1 LMIISRNIRAKNKSK
16 ILGVINVLKN
26 WKVQEIGGAVA
37 LLICGLVLLLM
48 PELTLVTIA
57 NVIGILV
64 IMIGAFFLI
73 GYFLRKEL
81 AAGNN
86 DLIKGLVIVCIGIF
100 ICVKSELVVS
110 VLPVVL
116 GIGVVLSGI
125 LKLQHAFDLK
135 RMGFDTWVRIGLT
148 AVVNIFIGLIVILNP
163 FSTVAWL
170 MRLVG
175 IGFLFSGVTDLITT
189 IYVSKK
195 ASEYYV
201 DGKAEETDEEIK

>member
-1 LMIISRNIRAKNKSK
+1 M
-16 ILGVINVLKN
+16 LKN
-26 WKVQEIGGAVA
+26 WKVQEIGGAVT

-135 RMGFDTWVRIGLT
+135 RMGFDTWVRIGL
-148 AVVNIFIGLIVILNP
+148 ASAVNIFIGLIVILNP

>member
-1 LMIISRNIRAKNKSK
+1 M
-16 ILGVINVLKN
+16 INVLKN

-148 AVVNIFIGLIVILNP
+148 AAVNIFIGLIVILNP

-189 IYVSKK
+189 IYVSLK

>member
-1 LMIISRNIRAKNKSK
+1 M
-16 ILGVINVLKN
+16 LKN
-26 WKVQEIGGAVA
+26 WKLQEVGGAVI

-57 NVIGILV
+57 NVIGIFV
-64 IMIGAFFLI
+64 IVIGAFFLI
-73 GYFLRKEL
+73 SYFMRKEL

-86 DLIKGLVIVCIGIF
+86 DLVKGLVTVCIGLF

-110 VLPVVL
+110 ILPVVL
-116 GIGVVLSGI
+116 GIGVVISGI
-125 LKLQHAFDLK
+125 MKLQHAFDLK

-148 AVVNIFIGLIVILNP
+148 AAVNIFIGLIVILNP
-163 FSTVAWL
+163 FTTVAWL
-170 MRLVG
+170 MRIVG
-175 IGFLFSGVTDLITT
+175 IGFIFSGVTDLITA

-201 DGKAEETDEEIK
+201 DGKAEEQDME

>member
-1 LMIISRNIRAKNKSK
+1 M
-16 ILGVINVLKN
+16 INVLKN

-64 IMIGAFFLI
+64 IIIGAFFLI

-148 AVVNIFIGLIVILNP
+148 SAVNIFIGLIVILNP

-201 DGKAEETDEEIK
+201 DGKAEEMDEKIK

>member
-1 LMIISRNIRAKNKSK
+1 M
-16 ILGVINVLKN
+16 LKN
-26 WKVQEIGGAVA
+26 WKVQEIGGAVD

-148 AVVNIFIGLIVILNP
+148 AAVNIFIGLIVILNP

>member
-1 LMIISRNIRAKNKSK
+1 M
-16 ILGVINVLKN
+16 LKN

-64 IMIGAFFLI
+64 IIIGAFFLI

-86 DLIKGLVIVCIGIF
+86 DLIKGLVIVCIGIV

-110 VLPVVL
+110 VLTVVL

-135 RMGFDTWVRIGLT
+135 RMGFDTWVRIGL
-148 AVVNIFIGLIVILNP
+148 ASAVNIFIGLIVILNP

>member
-1 LMIISRNIRAKNKSK
+1 M
-16 ILGVINVLKN
+16 LKN

-135 RMGFDTWVRIGLT
+135 RMRFDTWVRIGLT
-148 AVVNIFIGLIVILNP
+148 AAVNIFIGLIVILNP

>member
-1 LMIISRNIRAKNKSK
+1 MIISMNIRAKNKSK

-64 IMIGAFFLI
+64 IIIGAFFLI

-125 LKLQHAFDLK
+125 LKLQHALDLK

-148 AVVNIFIGLIVILNP
+148 AAVNIFIGLIVILNP

>member
-1 LMIISRNIRAKNKSK
+1 M
-16 ILGVINVLKN
+16 LKN

-64 IMIGAFFLI
+64 FIIGAFFLI

-100 ICVKSELVVS
+100 IC
-110 VLPVVL
+110 
-116 GIGVVLSGI
+116 
-125 LKLQHAFDLK
+125 AFDLK

-148 AVVNIFIGLIVILNP
+148 SAVNIFIGLIVILNP
-163 FSTVAWL
+163 FSSVAWL

>member
-1 LMIISRNIRAKNKSK
+1 M
-16 ILGVINVLKN
+16 LKN

-48 PELTLVTIA
+48 QELTLVTIA

-64 IMIGAFFLI
+64 IIIGAFFLI

-125 LKLQHAFDLK
+125 LKLQHAFELK
-135 RMGFDTWVRIGLT
+135 RMGFDTWVRFNCHTESVFNRGMADASCGHRI
-148 AVVNIFIGLIVILNP
+148 P
-163 FSTVAWL
+163 FQRCDRPHYNHL
-170 MRLVG
+170 C
-175 IGFLFSGVTDLITT
+175 F
-189 IYVSKK
+189 
-195 ASEYYV
+195 
-201 DGKAEETDEEIK
+201 

>member
-1 LMIISRNIRAKNKSK
+1 MF
-16 ILGVINVLKN
+16 KN

-148 AVVNIFIGLIVILNP
+148 AAVNIFIGLIVILNP

>member
-1 LMIISRNIRAKNKSK
+1 M
-16 ILGVINVLKN
+16 LKN
-26 WKVQEIGGAVA
+26 WNVQEIGGAVA

-148 AVVNIFIGLIVILNP
+148 AAVNIFIGLIVILNP

-201 DGKAEETDEEIK
+201 GGKAEETDEEIK

>member
-1 LMIISRNIRAKNKSK
+1 M
-16 ILGVINVLKN
+16 LKN
-26 WKVQEIGGAVA
+26 WKVQELGGAVA
-37 LLICGLVLLLM
+37 LLICGLVLLLV
-48 PELTLVTIA
+48 PELALVTIA

-64 IMIGAFFLI
+64 IIIGAFFLI

-148 AVVNIFIGLIVILNP
+148 SAVNIYRFNCHTESVFNRGMADASCGHRIP
-163 FSTVAWL
+163 FQRCDRPHYNHL
-170 MRLVG
+170 C
-175 IGFLFSGVTDLITT
+175 F
-189 IYVSKK
+189 
-195 ASEYYV
+195 
-201 DGKAEETDEEIK
+201 

>member
-1 LMIISRNIRAKNKSK
+1 M
-16 ILGVINVLKN
+16 LKN

-64 IMIGAFFLI
+64 IIIGAFFLI

-135 RMGFDTWVRIGLT
+135 RMGFDTPILHSSNYREKFKEQLKYQFPRIPYPKNGYL
-148 AVVNIFIGLIVILNP
+148 
-163 FSTVAWL
+163 
-170 MRLVG
+170 
-175 IGFLFSGVTDLITT
+175 VTDLEDLIHFM
-189 IYVSKK
+189 
-195 ASEYYV
+195 
-201 DGKAEETDEEIK
+201 

>member
-1 LMIISRNIRAKNKSK
+1 MIISRNIRAKNKSK
-16 ILGVINVLKN
+16 ILGVIKMLKN

-64 IMIGAFFLI
+64 IIIGAFFLI

-148 AVVNIFIGLIVILNP
+148 SSVNIFIGLIVILNP

>member
-1 LMIISRNIRAKNKSK
+1 MLKSCQ
-16 ILGVINVLKN
+16 VL
-26 WKVQEIGGAVA
+26 EIGGAVA
-37 LLICGLVLLLM
+37 LRICGLVLLLM

-110 VLPVVL
+110 ILPVVL

-148 AVVNIFIGLIVILNP
+148 AAVNIFIGLIVILNP

>member
-1 LMIISRNIRAKNKSK
+1 M
-16 ILGVINVLKN
+16 LKN
-26 WKVQEIGGAVA
+26 WKVHEIGGAVA
-37 LLICGLVLLLM
+37 LLNCGLVVLLM

-148 AVVNIFIGLIVILNP
+148 AAVNIFIGLIVILNP

>member
-1 LMIISRNIRAKNKSK
+1 M
-16 ILGVINVLKN
+16 LKN
-26 WKVQEIGGAVA
+26 WKVQELGGAVA

-64 IMIGAFFLI
+64 IIIGAFFLI

-116 GIGVVLSGI
+116 GVGVVLSGI

-135 RMGFDTWVRIGLT
+135 RMGSDTWVRIGLT
-148 AVVNIFIGLIVILNP
+148 SAVNIFIGLIVILNS

>member
-1 LMIISRNIRAKNKSK
+1 MIISMNIRAKNKSK
-16 ILGVINVLKN
+16 ILGVIKVLKN

>member
-1 LMIISRNIRAKNKSK
+1 MIISRNIRAKNKSK

-148 AVVNIFIGLIVILNP
+148 AAVNIFIGLIVILNP

-201 DGKAEETDEEIK
+201 DGKAEEMDEEIK

>member
-1 LMIISRNIRAKNKSK
+1 MLT
-16 ILGVINVLKN
+16 N

-148 AVVNIFIGLIVILNP
+148 AAVNIFIGLIVILNP

>member
-1 LMIISRNIRAKNKSK
+1 M
-16 ILGVINVLKN
+16 LKN

-175 IGFLFSGVTDLITT
+175 IGFLFSVVTDLITT

>member
-1 LMIISRNIRAKNKSK
+1 M
-16 ILGVINVLKN
+16 LKN
-26 WKVQEIGGAVA
+26 WKVQEIGGAEA

-148 AVVNIFIGLIVILNP
+148 AAVNIFIGLIVILNP

>member
-1 LMIISRNIRAKNKSK
+1 MFKD
-16 ILGVINVLKN
+16 ILRE
-26 WKVQEIGGAVA
+26 QQ
-37 LLICGLVLLLM
+37 
-48 PELTLVTIA
+48 
-57 NVIGILV
+57 
-64 IMIGAFFLI
+64 
-73 GYFLRKEL
+73 
-81 AAGNN
+81 
-86 DLIKGLVIVCIGIF
+86 
-100 ICVKSELVVS
+100 
-110 VLPVVL
+110 PVVYHTL
-116 GIGVVLSGI
+116 RNALEHNRLAHAYMFSGPSGTPKKETAYLLAQSLVCRESGFACEVCDTCERIAHNEYADMIYLDGTSVSIKKDDI

-148 AVVNIFIGLIVILNP
+148 AAVNIFIGLIVILNP

-201 DGKAEETDEEIK
+201 DGKAEEMDEKIK

>member
-1 LMIISRNIRAKNKSK
+1 M
-16 ILGVINVLKN
+16 LKN
-26 WKVQEIGGAVA
+26 WKVQEIGGAVV

-64 IMIGAFFLI
+64 IIIGAFFLI

-135 RMGFDTWVRIGLT
+135 RMGFDTWVRIGL
-148 AVVNIFIGLIVILNP
+148 ASAVNIFIGLIVILNP

>member
-1 LMIISRNIRAKNKSK
+1 MIISMNIRAKNKSK
-16 ILGVINVLKN
+16 ILRSDKGVEELESTGDWRCSGPADLRACFIVDA
-26 WKVQEIGGAVA
+26 GADA
-37 LLICGLVLLLM
+37 GHDCQCDRYSGDHDW
-48 PELTLVTIA
+48 
-57 NVIGILV
+57 
-64 IMIGAFFLI
+64 FFLI

-148 AVVNIFIGLIVILNP
+148 AAVNIFIGLIVILNP

>member
-1 LMIISRNIRAKNKSK
+1 M
-16 ILGVINVLKN
+16 LKN
-26 WKVQEIGGAVA
+26 WKLQEVGGAVT
-37 LLICGLVLLLM
+37 LLICGLVLLLI

-57 NVIGILV
+57 NVIGIFV
-64 IMIGAFFLI
+64 IVIGAFFLVS
-73 GYFLRKEL
+73 YFMRKEL

-86 DLIKGLVIVCIGIF
+86 DLIKGLVIVFVGVF

-110 VLPVVL
+110 ILPVVL

-135 RMGFDTWVRIGLT
+135 RMGFDTWVRIAIT
-148 AVVNIFIGLIVILNP
+148 AVINVFIGLIVILNP
-163 FSTVAWL
+163 FSTAAWL

-175 IGFLFSGVTDLITT
+175 IAFIFSGVTDLVTT
-189 IYVSKK
+189 IYVSRK

-201 DGKAEETDEEIK
+201 DGKAEEE

>member
-1 LMIISRNIRAKNKSK
+1 MIISRNIRAKNKSK
-16 ILGVINVLKN
+16 ILGVIKVLKN